1 MTALRLH
8 YRSFLCMALIAGICL
23 VSFVA
28 PICYPSSIMDFS
40 VSGRWGIVVTAVAV
54 LSILA
59 MYFEFERAAGSA
71 KEIALVSLLGT
82 ASAVFRLPFAPIP
95 SVQPCTYLVICTG
108 YVFGPVAGF
117 TVGAITA
124 VVSNF
129 FLGQGPWT
137 LFQVFSW
144 GLIGVLAGLLG
155 HANLSGRMRIL
166 VLVVFGVFSGYLFGA
181 VMSLYYWASF
191 DYPLTFRTFLAREA
205 TGIWFDT
212 LHAIG
217 NVLFLWFLGGKT
229 ILILERF
236 KRRFRVFYAD

>member
-1 MTALRLH
+1 MTTLRLH
-8 YRSFLCMALIAGICL
+8 YRSYFCMALIAGVC
-23 VSFVA
+23 VSSFVV
-28 PICYPSSIMDFS
+28 PIYYPSSILNVN
-40 VSGRWGIVVTAVAV
+40 VSGRWGIVVMAVAV
-54 LSILA
+54 LTILA
-59 MYFEFERAAGSA
+59 MYFEFEQVASSA
-71 KEIALVSLLGT
+71 KEIALVSLMGT

-95 SVQPCTYLVICTG
+95 SVQPCTYLIVCAG

-117 TVGAITA
+117 MVGAITA

-155 HANLSGRMRIL
+155 HANLRGRTRTL
-166 VLVVFGVFSGYLFGA
+166 ALVVFGVFSGYLFGA
-181 VMSLYYWASF
+181 VMNLYYWASF
-191 DYPLTFRTFLAREA
+191 DYPLTLRTFIAREA

-217 NVLFLWFLGGKT
+217 NVLFIWFLGGKT
-229 ILILERF
+229 VLILERF
-236 KRRFRVFYAD
+236 KRRFRVFYAG